1 MMCCVI
7 AAFLFAQAMAV
18 LRRWG
23 IYWGVV
29 RAGAGEEDLPTL
41 LGALRRIFARPAVR
55 VAIVAIAVVEIGG
68 VATWLYVDHGDHI
81 AGIVGSTLAPAATAR
96 TDAVKICGDGDGTT
110 LVTLAQLEAGLPL
123 QYRPARP

>member
-23 IYWGVV
+23 IYWGLV
-29 RAGAGEEDLPTL
+29 RAGPEEQDLPTL
-41 LGALRRIFARPAVR
+41 LGAIRRILARPAVR
-55 VAIVAIAVVEIGG
+55 TVILAVALVEMGG

-81 AGIVGSTLAPAATAR
+81 ADIVGNTLAPAATAK
-96 TDAVKICGDGDGTT
+96 TDAVKICGDKDGTA

-123 QYRPARP
+123 QYRPAQP